1 MNFTNNSQFE
11 HARSYTRRAGVQ
23 LRAPRVTIHN
33 QFELAHA
40 CARRADLE
48 MRAPRWLLDRRLNEL
63 RMRLADHDQPG
74 ENTSGKMGA

>member
-11 HARSYTRRAGVQ
+11 HARPYTRRAGVQ

-33 QFELAHA
+33 QFELARA
-40 CARRADLE
+40 YARRADLE

-63 RMRLADHDQPG
+63 RTRQANQDRAG
-74 ENTSGKMGA
+74 EDTWAK